1 MDGTFFLDNLL
12 QLRTSQ
18 WDVSLLRYIVNLSFA
33 LLVTTVTLLM
43 KYNKR
48 DPPPRLA
55 GSVEQ

>member
-48 DPPPRLA
+48 DPPRVA